1 MVRSGRGVWTAVIRL
16 SAACLAALVA
26 DARRDPARIAA
37 LTGIA
42 EDQVVALVGQ
52 LERQR
57 VIRGYKTVVDWDRL
71 GDERVVAFID
81 VSVSPQREVGF
92 DQVAARIYRHPEVR
106 SAHLVS
112 GGHDLRII
120 VEAPTMREIAQFV
133 SGKAG
138 PDRPRHRDEHPLPA
152 QGLQGGRRHPGRGC
166 PRPTAACRWRHEA
179 AGTVSSTMRL
189 SRAVTAVPPSGIR
202 QFFDVV
208 SQMED
213 VISLGVGEPDFGTAW
228 RVREAAIY
236 GLERGRTTYTA
247 NSGLLDLRSAV
258 ASSLAGRYGLEY
270 DPETRS

>member
-1 MVRSGRGVWTAVIRL
+1 LAEFNPNGEERYGRLDSRDPAVRRV
-16 SAACLAALVA
+16 LAALVA

-42 EDQVVALVGQ
+42 EDQVVELVSQ

-133 SGKAG
+133 SEKLA
-138 PDRPRHRDEHPLPA
+138 PIDH
-152 QGLQGGRRHPGRGC
+152 
-166 PRPTAACRWRHEA
+166 
-179 AGTVSSTMRL
+179 
-189 SRAVTAVPPSGIR
+189 VTATNTH
-202 QFFDVV
+202 FLLKAYK
-208 SQMED
+208 ED
-213 VISLGVGEPDFGTAW
+213 GDILVEDATTD
-228 RVREAAIY
+228 
-236 GLERGRTTYTA
+236 GR
-247 NSGLLDLRSAV
+247 LPV
-258 ASSLAGRYGLEY
+258 A
-270 DPETRS
+270 P